1 MSRSFCVSTCLQ
13 VSVIRVLHCFIAYS
27 GDGVYLF
34 STLDEPSEK
43 DVSST
48 FASTATPAEKRCKIS
63 ENREES
69 KVISGLYD
77 RGRAVDEED
86 MALEEEG
93 TDSEEQYDC
102 GEDSTEDT
110 LGEDEAAKMELIY
123 YPKVPVILPRKRY
136 FGSRN
141 VDTTKDGMALA
152 TYCPIFLT

>member
-1 MSRSFCVSTCLQ
+1 M
-13 VSVIRVLHCFIAYS
+13 IRVLHCLIAYS

-48 FASTATPAEKRCKIS
+48 FASTVTPAEKRCKIS

-69 KVISGLYD
+69 KVKFGLYD
-77 RGRAVDEED
+77 RGMAVDEED
-86 MALEEEG
+86 MALEEE
-93 TDSEEQYDC
+93 DAESEEQYDC

-136 FGSRN
+136 FGTRN